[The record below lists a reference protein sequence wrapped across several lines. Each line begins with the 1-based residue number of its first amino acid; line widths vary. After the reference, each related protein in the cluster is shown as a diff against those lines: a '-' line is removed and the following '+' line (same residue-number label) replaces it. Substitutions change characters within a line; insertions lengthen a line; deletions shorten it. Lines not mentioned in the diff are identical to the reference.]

1 MLQNNDVEVQADFAA
16 RVAKTLVKVAT
27 EESNSDSTVPT
38 CVPNTSTSQNVT
50 QSLSNSQT
58 NSTNDVNN
66 QCSTSSPTTQNVPNV
81 TALCSQS
88 LGTTSNV
95 SQIDSCAMKTESKP
109 LQIPV
114 KEFQPRSDSKSGV
127 IEELPLAI
135 SRNVNKDDISAQLP
149 AMIVTEVEVKSTS
162 ATSIVTQTS
171 VPIVTIPSTNVPEA
185 PKPSTTAPNANP
197 VPAREPFPNLS
208 NKNSSSSPPR
218 RKSQTHAHNQS
229 TAIATISAAATE
241 LPSSAKEQK
250 DKKTREKSLS
260 SRGTTPTPAHN
271 QTDHH
276 LKSNGDASGDKPES
290 DPVRT
295 EIQQQKSSDGKFLQ
309 TSKFSFVLSVI
320 FLFAIVIHNS

>member
-38 CVPNTSTSQNVT
+38 CVPNTSTSQSIS

-58 NSTNDVNN
+58 NTTNDVNN
-66 QCSTSSPTTQNVPNV
+66 QCSSSLTTQNVPNV

-95 SQIDSCAMKTESKP
+95 SQIDSCATKTESKP

-127 IEELPLAI
+127 IEELPLTV
-135 SRNVNKDDISAQLP
+135 SRNIKDDISAQLP
-149 AMIVTEVEVKSTS
+149 AMIVTEVEVKNTS
-162 ATSIVTQTS
+162 ATSIVTQTPVS
-171 VPIVTIPSTNVPEA
+171 IVTIPSTNVPEV
-185 PKPSTTAPNANP
+185 PKPSTTAPSANP

-218 RKSQTHAHNQS
+218 RKSQTHTHNQS
-229 TAIATISAAATE
+229 TATAAISAAATE
-241 LPSSAKEQK
+241 LPSSSKEQK

-276 LKSNGDASGDKPES
+276 LKTNGDASGDKPES

-295 EIQQQKSSDGKFLQ
+295 EVQQQKSSDGKFLQ
-309 TSKFSFVLSVI
+309 TSMFSFVLSGI

>member
-66 QCSTSSPTTQNVPNV
+66 QCSTSSPTTQNVPNA

-149 AMIVTEVEVKSTS
+149 AMNVTEVEVKSTS

-171 VPIVTIPSTNVPEA
+171 IVTIPSTNVPEV
-185 PKPSTTAPNANP
+185 PKPSTTAPSANP

-218 RKSQTHAHNQS
+218 RKSQTHTHNQS
-229 TAIATISAAATE
+229 TATATISAAATE

-276 LKSNGDASGDKPES
+276 LKTNGDASGDKPES

-295 EIQQQKSSDGKFLQ
+295 EVQQQKSSDGKFLQ